1 MSNFDQIKWDKRY
14 SLLKGAPVEP
24 PSWLETYRSWLSPGG
39 LGLDVASGNG
49 RIALWLASSG
59 LNVTAIDISA
69 IGLKAATLNVE
80 KLGFTL
86 ETVVVDLDEMELSSG
101 EFDVITCFH
110 YWQVDLF
117 KLICHQIKPGGI
129 FISEIF
135 TKPNLTRHE
144 HPTEKYL
151 AETGELKRV
160 CDSLE
165 IIFYEEGWLSE
176 HSLARIVAQRK
187 NCSSIK
193 NG

>member
-1 MSNFDQIKWDKRY
+1 MSKFDQIKWNERY
-14 SLLKGAPVEP
+14 SLLKGSLVEP
-24 PSWLETYRSWLSPGG
+24 PAWLETFRPWLLPAG

-69 IGLKAATLNVE
+69 IGLKAATLNAG
-80 KLGFTL
+80 KRGFTL
-86 ETVVVDLDEMELSSG
+86 ETVVADLDEMALPPG

-110 YWQVDLF
+110 YWQADLF
-117 KLICHQIKPGGI
+117 KLICNQIKPGGI
-129 FISEIF
+129 FLAEIF
-135 TKPNLTRHE
+135 TKLNLTRHE

-176 HSLARIVAQRK
+176 NASARIVAK
-187 NCSSIK
+187 KTNFS
-193 NG
+193 

>member
-14 SLLKGAPVEP
+14 SLLKGLSGEA
-24 PSWLETYRSWLSPGG
+24 PSWLETYRSWMPPGG

-69 IGLKAATLNVE
+69 IGLKAAISNAAE
-80 KLGFTL
+80 LGFTL

-117 KLICHQIKPGGI
+117 KLICRQIKPGGI
-129 FISEIF
+129 FLAEVF
-135 TKPNLTRHE
+135 TKPNLTRYE

-151 AETGELKRV
+151 AETGELKRI

-165 IIFYEEGWLSE
+165 IIFYEEGWLNE
-176 HSLARIVAQRK
+176 YSLARIVAKRT
-187 NCSSIK
+187 NWSPIK

>member
-14 SLLKGAPVEP
+14 SLLKGLSVEP
-24 PSWLETYRSWLSPGG
+24 PSWLETYRSWMPPGG
-39 LGLDVASGNG
+39 RGLDVASGNG

-69 IGLKAATLNVE
+69 IGLKAAISNAAE
-80 KLGFTL
+80 LGFTL
-86 ETVVVDLDEMELSSG
+86 ETVVVDLDEMGLSSG
-101 EFDVITCFH
+101 AFDVITCFH

-117 KLICHQIKPGGI
+117 KLICRQIKPGGI
-129 FISEIF
+129 FLAEVF
-135 TKPNLTRHE
+135 TKPNLTRYE

-151 AETGELKRV
+151 AETGELKRI

-165 IIFYEEGWLSE
+165 IIFYEEGWLNE
-176 HSLARIVAQRK
+176 YSLARIVAKRT
-187 NCSSIK
+187 NWSPIK